1 MRGVNGWVVVTGFL
15 AGLIRQRYRPM
26 KRIQQI
32 TSADV
37 LDQMFVLIRVVAER
51 TVVVPEP

>member
-1 MRGVNGWVVVTGFL
+1 MRGANEWAVVTGFL
-15 AGLIRQRYRPM
+15 AGMIRQRYRPM

-37 LDQMFVLIRVVAER
+37 LDLMFVLIRVVAER